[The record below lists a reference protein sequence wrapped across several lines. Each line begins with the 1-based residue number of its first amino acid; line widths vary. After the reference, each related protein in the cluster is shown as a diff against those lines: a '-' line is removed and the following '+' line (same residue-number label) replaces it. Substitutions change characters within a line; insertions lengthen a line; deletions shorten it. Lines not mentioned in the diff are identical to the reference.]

1 MDEENTVEIKLKV
14 TEDVELELK
23 VKEVTEEVMEAEKV
37 TEVVEEVTE
46 AEEVTEVAEKVME
59 AEKVTEVVEKVME
72 AEEVTEVVEEV
83 EEVKET
89 KEVTKVVEKVTEAEE
104 VTEIVEEVKELTE
117 LEKII
122 QIQETREQL
131 RERLKNKI
139 HGKKKSR
146 TVGLTRKRGNNIN
159 DSLKKISDV
168 IAQNKIESPEQINE
182 ALIQNIMSAISKD
195 DLEIVLKNMQQNSQF
210 KEMLTT
216 INNKM

>member
-46 AEEVTEVAEKVME
+46 AEEVKEVME
-59 AEKVTEVVEKVME
+59 AEKVTEVEEEVKEV
-72 AEEVTEVVEEV
+72 EEVTEVVEEV
-83 EEVKET
+83 TET